1 LIAHSLD
8 QPTFQPVRHILG
20 SWHSQWKKISVFM
33 VRQFRIYLK
42 PQKLELGFL
51 TMKEKKIKNK
61 NKKEIPYQICDK

>member
-1 LIAHSLD
+1 
-8 QPTFQPVRHILG
+8 
-20 SWHSQWKKISVFM
+20 M

-42 PQKLELGFL
+42 PQKLEVGLL